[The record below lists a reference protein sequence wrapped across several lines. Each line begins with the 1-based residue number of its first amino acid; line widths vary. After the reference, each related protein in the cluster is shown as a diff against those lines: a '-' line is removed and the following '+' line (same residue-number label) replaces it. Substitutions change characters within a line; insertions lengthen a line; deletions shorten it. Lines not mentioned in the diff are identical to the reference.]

1 MNFEH
6 GRNTTVRTDKG
17 QVRGFKHEG
26 IYHFYGLDYAFAN
39 RYEIP
44 RECDAWEGVKEA
56 TCFGYI
62 CPPGQPN
69 RLGNHIKNPYRYW
82 PTSDHCQNLN
92 IWTRDLDPAKKKPV
106 VFWLHGG
113 GMFDGSSIEHQ
124 AYDGFQLAKK
134 EDLCVVTV
142 NHRLNCLGYLDLS
155 SFGEKY
161 RRSANLGMLDIIQA
175 LKWVQRNICQFGG
188 DPDNVT
194 IFGQSGGGAK
204 VSTLMNMPAAEGLF
218 HRAMIM
224 SGTVETQRTNQDVD
238 HRPLILRAMELL
250 GIEEVEKL
258 EIWDQKEMLAALD
271 QAAKEQG
278 IRMLNAYF
286 PKKNEDFL
294 GDPVKVGFSSFART
308 IPVIVGGVYAEFN
321 YQFNNGYRESRT
333 SDEEAMKLIDE
344 KFGMG
349 KAARLAPLFQSVFPD
364 LKLVDLLNY
373 HYHGI
378 RAGTK
383 TFIRRRLQDQCAE
396 TYNYLFAPL
405 TKINEHSTPV
415 HSYEIPFFF
424 RNTSLIP
431 SNDLA
436 EEDATEKTELQC
448 SGRLANF
455 ARYGKPQLP
464 GQVDWIPCEPDHIR
478 TLIIDANTRMA
489 DNYDDELVRI
499 IQEGEGDQT
508 DYEAQLARLVQ
519 GNNADDR

>member
-6 GRNTTVRTDKG
+6 GRSTTVKTDKG
-17 QVRGFKHEG
+17 WVRGFKHNG

-39 RYEIP
+39 RYEVP

-92 IWTRDLDPAKKKPV
+92 VWTRDLDPQKKKPV

-124 AYDGFQLAKK
+124 AYDGFNLAKK
-134 EDLCVVTV
+134 DDLCVVTI

-161 RRSANLGMLDIIQA
+161 SRSANLGMLDIIKA
-175 LKWVQRNICQFGG
+175 LEWVQRNIAQFGG

-194 IFGQSGGGAK
+194 IFGQSGGGGK
-204 VSTLMNMPAAEGLF
+204 VCTLLNMPAAEGLF
-218 HRAMIM
+218 HKAMVM
-224 SGTVETQRTNQDVD
+224 SGTSENRAGDKYKDQR
-238 HRPLILRAMELL
+238 PIILRAMEIL
-250 GIEEVEKL
+250 GIREDEVEKL
-258 EIWDQKEMLAALD
+258 ETWDQKEMLKALD

-278 IRMLNAYF
+278 QRMLMMYS

-294 GDPVKVGFSSFART
+294 GDPTTYGFSEFAKK

-321 YQFNNGYRESRT
+321 YQFENGYRESST
-333 SDEEAMKLIDE
+333 SDTEAEKLIDA
-344 KFGMG
+344 KFGEG
-349 KAARLAPLFQSVFPD
+349 KAVRLAPLFKAAFPE

-373 HYHGI
+373 NYHGI
-378 RAGTK
+378 RMGTK
-383 TFIRRRLQDQCAE
+383 QFIRRRIKDGCVA
-396 TYNYLFAPL
+396 TYNYMFAPL
-405 TKINEHSTPV
+405 TKINEHSTAV

-424 RNTSLIP
+424 HNTEIIP

-436 EEDATEKTELQC
+436 YEDETEKVELQC
-448 SGRLANF
+448 AGRLANY
-455 ARYGKPQLP
+455 ARYGAPQLP
-464 GQVDWIPCEPDHIR
+464 GQVEWIPCEEGHIH
-478 TLIIDANTRMA
+478 TLIIDKDTRML
-489 DNYDDELVRI
+489 DNYDEEMVKI
-499 IQEGEGDQT
+499 IQEGEGDKT
-508 DYEAQLARLVQ
+508 DYDALLAKLVK
-519 GNNADDR
+519 GR